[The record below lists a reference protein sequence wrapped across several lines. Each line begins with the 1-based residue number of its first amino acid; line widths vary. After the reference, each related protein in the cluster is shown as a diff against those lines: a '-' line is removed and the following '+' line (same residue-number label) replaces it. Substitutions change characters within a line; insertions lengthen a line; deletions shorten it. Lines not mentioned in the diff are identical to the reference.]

1 MLSTLIIAA
10 LLIWFFA
17 SIRGLQDRL
26 AKAEASIS
34 DLKLKLQR
42 TDGGPL
48 PEPAEEE
55 PEPAEPS
62 AHELPPSVEPA
73 SAANGRADHPDR
85 PRAGIGRAGGS
96 CPLRSKL

>member
-10 LLIWFFA
+10 FLVWFFA

-26 AKAEASIS
+26 GKAKSAIS

-42 TDGGPL
+42 ADGAPL
-48 PEPAEEE
+48 ARARRRRAGARQPTAQK
-55 PEPAEPS
+55 
-62 AHELPPSVEPA
+62 LPPPVEPA
-73 SAANGRADHPDR
+73 PANGRADHPYR

-96 CPLRSKL
+96 FPLRSKL